1 VFAKLIDQS
10 KSDKEEFYKLNKNKK
25 TTCIASDIELK
36 FLS

>member
-25 TTCIASDIELK
+25 TARIVSELK